1 MVEFPEVLLKAAG
14 KDSKM
19 SGARFWALIGVAVL
33 SIACAYV
40 FPRVQ
45 ASADRENKLEE
56 LSRQVQRLTSAQALT
71 NAALAEVKRER
82 QKDAQVYE
90 ALEDDRQKLRKQVE
104 AQALEIYA
112 LRAEIP
118 AALKTELP
126 ALKAKVASLEKGAKN
141 LTADFVKSLLA
152 AGATPTTPSYTSGP
166 SKLKVPAELLKLSP
180 DLAGEPRRCQLTF
193 KGFQLVCDLIS
204 PGSQQ

>member
-1 MVEFPEVLLKAAG
+1 MIDV
-14 KDSKM
+14 D
-19 SGARFWALIGVAVL
+19 
-33 SIACAYV
+33 V
-40 FPRVQ
+40 FP
-45 ASADRENKLEE
+45 SDTSW
-56 LSRQVQRLTSAQALT
+56 LSEPTTGVHQFGGGS
-71 NAALAEVKRER
+71 
-82 QKDAQVYE
+82 
-90 ALEDDRQKLRKQVE
+90 
-104 AQALEIYA
+104 
-112 LRAEIP
+112 
-118 AALKTELP
+118 LP

-204 PGSQQ
+204 PG